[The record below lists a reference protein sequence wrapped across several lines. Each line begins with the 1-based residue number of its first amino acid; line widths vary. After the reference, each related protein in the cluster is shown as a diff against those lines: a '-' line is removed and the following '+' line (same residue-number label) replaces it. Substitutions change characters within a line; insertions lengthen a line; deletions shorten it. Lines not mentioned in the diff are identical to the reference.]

1 MTDTYPTTDKTLEVT
16 YIGHASVMFRY
27 GDEIIHVDPYG
38 DIADY
43 SGLPKADLIL
53 ITHHHG
59 DHLDSFAIADI
70 EKPSTQIIGSPLAIR
85 ELGRGQALKNGEE
98 TAWNEFR
105 IRATAAYN
113 RIAMRSPG
121 VPFHIKGEGNG
132 YLLEV
137 ANLRIYIAGDTELI
151 PEMEKLGPVDIAF
164 LPKNLPY
171 TMSDQMFVETARLIR
186 PTYLYLYHYFEV
198 DRETLQKALP
208 AIRIR

>member
-98 TAWNEFR
+98 TAG
-105 IRATAAYN
+105 TA
-113 RIAMRSPG
+113 I
-121 VPFHIKGEGNG
+121 
-132 YLLEV
+132 
-137 ANLRIYIAGDTELI
+137 
-151 PEMEKLGPVDIAF
+151 
-164 LPKNLPY
+164 
-171 TMSDQMFVETARLIR
+171 
-186 PTYLYLYHYFEV
+186 
-198 DRETLQKALP
+198 
-208 AIRIR
+208 

>member
-70 EKPSTQIIGSPLAIR
+70 EKPSTQIIGSRWRSANS
-85 ELGRGQALKNGEE
+85 G
-98 TAWNEFR
+98 
-105 IRATAAYN
+105 AAK
-113 RIAMRSPG
+113 R
-121 VPFHIKGEGNG
+121 
-132 YLLEV
+132 
-137 ANLRIYIAGDTELI
+137 
-151 PEMEKLGPVDIAF
+151 
-164 LPKNLPY
+164 
-171 TMSDQMFVETARLIR
+171 
-186 PTYLYLYHYFEV
+186 
-198 DRETLQKALP
+198 
-208 AIRIR
+208 

>member
-59 DHLDSFAIADI
+59 DH
-70 EKPSTQIIGSPLAIR
+70 
-85 ELGRGQALKNGEE
+85 LKNGEE

-186 PTYLYLYHYFEV
+186 PTYLYPYHYFEV

>member
-85 ELGRGQALKNGEE
+85 ELGRGQALKTEKKPPGTNSAYAPQPPTTGSPCVRRGFRSILKAKE
-98 TAWNEFR
+98 TAICSKWR
-105 IRATAAYN
+105 TCGSI
-113 RIAMRSPG
+113 S
-121 VPFHIKGEGNG
+121 
-132 YLLEV
+132 LETP
-137 ANLRIYIAGDTELI
+137 N
-151 PEMEKLGPVDIAF
+151 
-164 LPKNLPY
+164 
-171 TMSDQMFVETARLIR
+171 
-186 PTYLYLYHYFEV
+186 
-198 DRETLQKALP
+198 
-208 AIRIR
+208 

>member
-105 IRATAAYN
+105 IRATAAYLSL
-113 RIAMRSPG
+113 I
-121 VPFHIKGEGNG
+121 HI
-132 YLLEV
+132 
-137 ANLRIYIAGDTELI
+137 
-151 PEMEKLGPVDIAF
+151 
-164 LPKNLPY
+164 
-171 TMSDQMFVETARLIR
+171 
-186 PTYLYLYHYFEV
+186 
-198 DRETLQKALP
+198 
-208 AIRIR
+208 